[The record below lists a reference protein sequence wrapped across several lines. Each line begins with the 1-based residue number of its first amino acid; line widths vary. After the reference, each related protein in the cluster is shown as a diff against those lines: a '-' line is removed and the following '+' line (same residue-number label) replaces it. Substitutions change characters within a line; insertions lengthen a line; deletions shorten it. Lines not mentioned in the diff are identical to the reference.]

1 MKNQL
6 KKRHIQ
12 MIALGGAIGTGLFFG
27 SAKSIQM
34 TGPSIVLSYI
44 FGGIVLYIIMRAL
57 GEMTVHNPNTGAYTE
72 YAHSYIGP
80 YAGFISGWNA
90 WFEYTVV
97 CMVELTAITF
107 FLDLW
112 VTSIPH
118 WLICL
123 VVLVIFAAINLM
135 SVRLFGEFEFWFAG
149 IKIFAI
155 IAMLAFTAYLV
166 IFKHGINP
174 DFGTYFSE
182 KILFSHG
189 MEGFAFSL
197 VIVMFSF
204 GGTEFVSIAA
214 GNAENPDKTIPGAI
228 NGVVIR
234 ILLFYVLTML
244 AIMLLYPYE
253 QLSGKISP
261 FVDVFL
267 KVGLSS
273 AAMVMNFVA
282 ITAALSSFNSSLFS
296 ASRLLCNL
304 AENGNAPKRFAKISK
319 NGIPKR
325 SVILTSFCVM
335 IAVLVNFIFPQKAIM
350 YLLTVATCAI
360 LVTWFIILITQMYFR
375 KKQIKENFR
384 IKFKLYLFPYS
395 NIFACLVLFI
405 VLGIMTQM
413 DDMKLSV
420 YITPLWILVLSF
432 CYILKKANIINIGED
447 KK

>member
-1 MKNQL
+1 MKTQL

-34 TGPSIVLSYI
+34 TGPSIVLAYI
-44 FGGIVLYIIMRAL
+44 FGGFVLYIIMRAL

-107 FLDLW
+107 FLDFW
-112 VTSIPH
+112 ATPIPH

-123 VVLVIFAAINLM
+123 IVLFIFMGINLM

-149 IKIFAI
+149 IKIVAI
-155 IAMLAFTAYLV
+155 IAMLAFTVYLV
-166 IFKHGINP
+166 CFKHGLNP
-174 DFGTYFSE
+174 DFGTYFTE

-189 MEGFAFSL
+189 LEGFAFSL

-214 GNAENPDKTIPGAI
+214 GNAENPDKTIPQAI

-244 AIMLLYPYE
+244 AIMMLYPYE
-253 QLSGKISP
+253 QLSGNISP

-273 AAMVMNFVA
+273 AALAMNLVA
-282 ITAALSSFNSSLFS
+282 ITAALSAFNSCLFS
-296 ASRLLCNL
+296 ASRLMCNL
-304 AENGNAPKRFAKISK
+304 AENGNAPKRLAKISK

-325 SVILTSFCVM
+325 SVLITSFCVM
-335 IAVLVNFIFPQKAIM
+335 IAVLVNFIFPQKAII
-350 YLLTVATCAI
+350 YLLTVATGSI
-360 LVTWFIILITQMYFR
+360 LVTWFIILITQIYFR
-375 KKQIKENFR
+375 KKQSKEHFN
-384 IKFKLYLFPYS
+384 IKFKLYLSPYS
-395 NIFACLVLFI
+395 NIFACLVLFA
-405 VLGIMTQM
+405 VLSIMTRM

-420 YITPLWILVLSF
+420 YITPLWILALTF
-432 CYILKKANIINIGED
+432 CYILKKSNVMSSSES

>member
-1 MKNQL
+1 
-6 KKRHIQ
+6 

-44 FGGIVLYIIMRAL
+44 FGGIVLFIIMKAL
-57 GEMTVHNPNTGAYTE
+57 GEMTVHRPNTGAYTQ
-72 YAHSYIGP
+72 YAHAYIGP

-112 VTSIPH
+112 VTSVPH

-123 VVLVIFAAINLM
+123 VLLLIFAAINLM

-166 IFKHGINP
+166 IFKHGLNP
-174 DFGTYFSE
+174 EFGTYFSE

-189 MEGFAFSL
+189 LEGFAFSL

-214 GNAENPDKTIPGAI
+214 GNAENPDKTIPSAI
-228 NGVVIR
+228 NGVVVR
-234 ILLFYVLTML
+234 ILLFYVFTMI
-244 AIMLLYPYE
+244 AIMMLYPYE
-253 QLSGKISP
+253 QLSGDISP

-273 AAMVMNFVA
+273 AALVMNIVA

-296 ASRLLCNL
+296 ASRLLANL
-304 AENGNAPKRFAKISK
+304 AENGNAPKRLSTLSK

-325 SVILTSFCVM
+325 SVIFTSLCVM
-335 IAVLVNFIFPQKAIM
+335 VAVIVNFIFPQKAIM
-350 YLLTVATCAI
+350 YLLTVATCSI

-375 KKQIKENFR
+375 KRQVLKKFP
-384 IKFKLYLFPYS
+384 IKFRLRFFPYT
-395 NIFACLVLFI
+395 NIFACIILFL

-413 DDMKLSV
+413 EDMKTSV
-420 YITPLWILVLSF
+420 YITPLWILALSF
-432 CYILKKANIINIGED
+432 CYILKKTNIINTIIDD
-447 KK
+447 KKDE